1 MEGKNKWEN
10 EGDFLMGKAISFC
23 LEDQNF
29 NLIKWAFDF
38 SIFVK
43 LLQVAKGFEDLQFC
57 I

>member
-29 NLIKWAFDF
+29 NLIK
-38 SIFVK
+38 
-43 LLQVAKGFEDLQFC
+43 
-57 I
+57 